1 MRNPQCVTR
10 KKKIGD
16 GQTAKANAEYL
27 SAKLHEQF
35 QPYICRH
42 CGFYHVGHAVPRIV
56 RENTDR

>member
-27 SAKLHEQF
+27 SAKLQEEFH
-35 QPYICRH
+35 PYICKL
-42 CGFYHVGHAVPRIV
+42 CGWWHVGHAVPRIV
-56 RENTDR
+56 RENS